1 VVSGLGSAWAWL
13 QHYWKRDEREQYY
26 EHRDNLLDL
35 ISKVRAAET
44 TEELAE
50 MQGAAD
56 ALLREALDC
65 YEDGAIEDGDL
76 SAIGLALEQFHH
88 AVVDR
93 RAMIADIAPETQ
105 RLRALQS

>member
-1 VVSGLGSAWAWL
+1 MWQQPKPLNDG
-13 QHYWKRDEREQYY
+13 YRR
-26 EHRDNLLDL
+26 
-35 ISKVRAAET
+35 ISKARAADT
-44 TEELAE
+44 PEELQE

-76 SAIGLALEQFHH
+76 SVIGMALEQFHH
-88 AVVDR
+88 AVADR
-93 RAMIADIAPETQ
+93 RNAIAPVEPEMQ